1 MHKTKRRSIARP
13 KKIISVESSEKDLK
27 NFYLSVN
34 KKMPNIKP
42 TPLETIFEDEEA
54 TGSGQDEEVSEEESS
69 SNNKINTFLMKKCK
83 KLRRSLSLSDGFNIN
98 KSLQSK
104 RKNRVK
110 KYLGKKP
117 RKFKKI
123 SMSNFMDYLKTLENS
138 ISETTDTVGDADK
151 MEDWFICEFFPP
163 FLFI

>member
-1 MHKTKRRSIARP
+1 
-13 KKIISVESSEKDLK
+13 VDSSEKDIK

-34 KKMPNIKP
+34 KKMPNVKA

-54 TGSGQDEEVSEEESS
+54 DANETAEVSEDESS
-69 SNNKINTFLMKKCK
+69 GTMINTFLMKKCK
-83 KLRRSLSLSDGFNIN
+83 KLRRTLHLSDGFNIN
-98 KSLQSK
+98 KALQLK

-117 RKFKKI
+117 KKFKKI

-138 ISETTDTVGDADK
+138 ISEEKETVEESNSMD
-151 MEDWFICEFFPP
+151 I
-163 FLFI
+163 